1 MCDWKPGPRCFS
13 HYAPIFL
20 KAQIKYAAAVAL
32 AKAEAEKTGKVSAET
47 RRMLEE
53 QFVNYMTAQREF
65 YASPKAREEF
75 LQRAIAKRTAMLERG
90 LNIENE
96 KLREILTNHQ
106 QRDLD
111 MLEKQAVDGAHRW
124 DQAKLASKI
133 ANDRNENALERGI
146 FSEAVYSEEELA
158 QVDIRHWDR
167 ACPEGEV
174 ILKNF
179 GDKLHHSD
187 SSDAW
192 RELTITREVRIET
205 PTGERVH
212 LDIEARIV
220 QKTKGSSSYTVEYVV
235 KQEGK
240 TLGIL
245 IPNSST
251 QDSYFSVG
259 AVYENRP
266 LTREPWMALHK
277 GIRLRKS
284 DWDHYAK
291 VNNLS
296 AEELEEIKAEFTRTQ
311 KLLSDAGDAK
321 ETEMFSRLNAFQE
334 KINRKH
340 RGHRHNNATEQF
352 VEEHGARTSFNSIA
366 GAKDNIAQTM
376 NSLDSTLLEMAVK
389 ARTQGINTYAK
400 EQFGV
405 TTKRDRD
412 KVEKES
418 REIMANEPE
427 RLQPKSR
434 SEKRNRG
441 GGRDRVERNM
451 AREKR
456 RASYMGDSPVVVS
469 RREEKIKRTN
479 TNMEVLQK
487 REGLAYSARVD
498 SERRLNEPDN
508 PFKGYSY
515 KVSSTRAG
523 GVRSTVQLQF
533 DKEGRL
539 VGGLKAYRHP
549 HMENMVVICK
559 GPGYNPVVTV
569 STDQFDAMADV
580 EK

>member
-20 KAQIKYAAAVAL
+20 NAQIKYAAAIAL
-32 AKAEAEKTGKVSAET
+32 AKAEVKNTGKVSAET

-146 FSEAVYSEEELA
+146 FSEAAYSAEEIA

-220 QKTKGSSSYTVEYVV
+220 QKNKNSSSYTVEYVV
-235 KQEGK
+235 KQDGK

-251 QDSYFSVG
+251 QDSYFNVG

-366 GAKDNIAQTM
+366 GAKENIAQTM

-389 ARTQGINTYAK
+389 ARNQGINTYAK

-418 REIMANEPE
+418 REIMAKEPE

-487 REGLAYSARVD
+487 RKGLAYSARVD
-498 SERRLNEPDN
+498 SERHLNEPDN

-515 KVSSTRAG
+515 KVSSVRAG
-523 GVRSTVQLQF
+523 GIRSTVQLQF

-539 VGGLKAYRHP
+539 VGDLKAYRHP
-549 HMENMVVICK
+549 NMENMVVICK
-559 GPGYNPVVTV
+559 GPGYKPVVTV

>member
-1 MCDWKPGPRCFS
+1 
-13 HYAPIFL
+13 
-20 KAQIKYAAAVAL
+20 
-32 AKAEAEKTGKVSAET
+32 
-47 RRMLEE
+47 
-53 QFVNYMTAQREF
+53 
-65 YASPKAREEF
+65 
-75 LQRAIAKRTAMLERG
+75 
-90 LNIENE
+90 
-96 KLREILTNHQ
+96 
-106 QRDLD
+106 
-111 MLEKQAVDGAHRW
+111 
-124 DQAKLASKI
+124 
-133 ANDRNENALERGI
+133 
-146 FSEAVYSEEELA
+146 
-158 QVDIRHWDR
+158 
-167 ACPEGEV
+167 
-174 ILKNF
+174 
-179 GDKLHHSD
+179 
-187 SSDAW
+187 
-192 RELTITREVRIET
+192 
-205 PTGERVH
+205 
-212 LDIEARIV
+212 
-220 QKTKGSSSYTVEYVV
+220 
-235 KQEGK
+235 
-240 TLGIL
+240 
-245 IPNSST
+245 
-251 QDSYFSVG
+251 
-259 AVYENRP
+259 
-266 LTREPWMALHK
+266 MALHK

-412 KVEKES
+412 RVEKES

-456 RASYMGDSPVVVS
+456 RASYMGDSPVVVA

-498 SERRLNEPDN
+498 SERHLTEPDN

-515 KVSSTRAG
+515 KVSSVRAG
-523 GVRSTVQLQF
+523 GIRSTVQLQF

-539 VGGLKAYRHP
+539 VGDMKAYRHP
-549 HMENMVVICK
+549 QMENMVLICK
-559 GPGYNPVVTV
+559 DPGYNPVVTV

>member
-20 KAQIKYAAAVAL
+20 NAQIKYAAAIAL
-32 AKAEAEKTGKVSAET
+32 AKAEAKKTGKVSAET

-53 QFVNYMTAQREF
+53 QFLNYMTAQREF

-75 LQRAIAKRTAMLERG
+75 LQRAIAKRTATLERG

-96 KLREILTNHQ
+96 KLREILTNHH

-146 FSEAVYSEEELA
+146 FSEAAYSEEELA

-220 QKTKGSSSYTVEYVV
+220 QKNKNSSSYTVEYVV
-235 KQEGK
+235 KQDGK

-251 QDSYFSVG
+251 QDSYFNVG

-321 ETEMFSRLNAFQE
+321 ETEMFSRLNAFQD

-366 GAKDNIAQTM
+366 GAKENIAQTM

-456 RASYMGDSPVVVS
+456 RASYMGDSPVVIA

-487 REGLAYSARVD
+487 RKGLAYSARVD
-498 SERRLNEPDN
+498 SERHLNEPDN

-515 KVSSTRAG
+515 KVSSVRAG
-523 GVRSTVQLQF
+523 GIRSTVQLQF

-539 VGGLKAYRHP
+539 VGDMKAYRHP
-549 HMENMVVICK
+549 NMENMVVICK
-559 GPGYNPVVTV
+559 GPGYKPVVTV

>member
-20 KAQIKYAAAVAL
+20 KARIKYEAAIAL
-32 AKAEAEKTGKVSAET
+32 AKAEAKKTGKISAET

-75 LQRAIAKRTAMLERG
+75 LQRAIAKRAATLERG

-146 FSEAVYSEEELA
+146 FSEAAYSEEELA
-158 QVDIRHWDR
+158 LVDIRHWDR

-220 QKTKGSSSYTVEYVV
+220 QKNKNSSSYTVEYVV
-235 KQEGK
+235 KQDGK

-251 QDSYFSVG
+251 QDSYFNVG

-296 AEELEEIKAEFTRTQ
+296 PEELEEIKAEFTRTQ

-412 KVEKES
+412 RVEKES

-498 SERRLNEPDN
+498 SERRLTEPDN

-515 KVSSTRAG
+515 KVSSVRAG
-523 GVRSTVQLQF
+523 GIRSTVQLQF

-539 VGGLKAYRHP
+539 VGDMKAYRHP
-549 HMENMVVICK
+549 QMENMVLICK
-559 GPGYNPVVTV
+559 DPGYNPVVTV

>member
-1 MCDWKPGPRCFS
+1 
-13 HYAPIFL
+13 
-20 KAQIKYAAAVAL
+20 
-32 AKAEAEKTGKVSAET
+32 
-47 RRMLEE
+47 MLEE

-146 FSEAVYSEEELA
+146 FSEAAYSEEELA

-220 QKTKGSSSYTVEYVV
+220 QKNKNSSSYTVEYVV
-235 KQEGK
+235 KQDGK

-251 QDSYFSVG
+251 QDSYFNVG

-366 GAKDNIAQTM
+366 GAKENIAQTM

-412 KVEKES
+412 RVEKES

-456 RASYMGDSPVVVS
+456 RASYMGDSPVVVA
-469 RREEKIKRTN
+469 RREEKINRTN

-487 REGLAYSARVD
+487 RGGLFYSARVNPV
-498 SERRLNEPDN
+498 RQLNEPDN

-515 KVSSTRAG
+515 RVVTTQAG
-523 GVRSTVQLQF
+523 GRKSWVSMKFTKDGVLT
-533 DKEGRL
+533 
-539 VGGLKAYRHP
+539 GGLKAYRHP
-549 HMENMVVICK
+549 NKEGMVMVCK
-559 GPGYNPVVTV
+559 GPRKEVVAIV

>member
-20 KAQIKYAAAVAL
+20 KAQIKYAAAIAL
-32 AKAEAEKTGKVSAET
+32 AKAEAKKTGKISAET

-75 LQRAIAKRTAMLERG
+75 LQRAIAKRAATLERG

-146 FSEAVYSEEELA
+146 FSEAAYSEEELA
-158 QVDIRHWDR
+158 LVDIRHWDR

-220 QKTKGSSSYTVEYVV
+220 QKNKNSSSYTVEYVV
-235 KQEGK
+235 KQDGK

-251 QDSYFSVG
+251 QDSYFNVG

-487 REGLAYSARVD
+487 REGLTYSARVD
-498 SERRLNEPDN
+498 SERRLTEPDN

-515 KVSSTRAG
+515 KVSSVRAG
-523 GVRSTVQLQF
+523 GIRSTVQLQF

-539 VGGLKAYRHP
+539 VGDMKAYRHP
-549 HMENMVVICK
+549 QMENMVLICK
-559 GPGYNPVVTV
+559 DPGYNPVVTV